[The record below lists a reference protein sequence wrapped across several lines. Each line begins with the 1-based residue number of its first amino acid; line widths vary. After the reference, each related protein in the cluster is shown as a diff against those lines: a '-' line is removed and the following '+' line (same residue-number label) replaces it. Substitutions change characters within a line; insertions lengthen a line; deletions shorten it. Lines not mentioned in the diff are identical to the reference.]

1 MHARAPSPQPSTQQ
15 QQQQQHPKAIVQ
27 AQALPFG
34 TPVKPEQ
41 LYTAAAAGDVPGV
54 RAAVQR
60 SWPSAAVLCE
70 ALAQACRGGHG
81 DAMQVLLLHG
91 APIEPLTAQ
100 PSEAPLYS
108 ACQGGHLAVAKELLR
123 RGASVDGVSAVHGDT
138 ALSCSA
144 ALGDPDLVSLLLA
157 HHASLEATF
166 AQGNF
171 GSITPLARVTQAANT
186 LDARLV
192 PSALVDD
199 GRGGGDETRR
209 DDDTGADQSST
220 RWDACAQLLQDAA
233 RTRGGVSRI
242 QQLWYVLRRAVHA
255 WPYVRHW
262 LVEHRAIIA
271 AKEERRAEQERE
283 TKRQQQQQREL
294 ERQRGGRPDGQ
305 QMGLDEIRN
314 ALRQDRTRIIDAF
327 RTLDKDGDGQVSKRE
342 FRAALPALG
351 FRVSKTTADELFAE
365 LDEDG
370 SGQISYD
377 ELNSQLRA
385 GKDISLQPRLREG
398 ARGDIETEPKNA
410 IPLRAD
416 PHDGPSAR
424 VTAEPESNESS
435 AAPDL
440 QMSLD
445 DMRNAL
451 KRDRVRIIDAFRKL
465 DKDGNRRV
473 SQREFRAALPALGF
487 KLDKQ
492 TAAAL
497 FSELDEDASGE
508 ITYDELNR
516 MLRSGKDVSLKPQMR
531 EGARGSIETK
541 AKNKI
546 ALREEARD
554 APAPKFDAPT
564 ASMPG
569 GMAGGEEE
577 HLEDLADDDA
587 DLVAAMLDVSAS
599 EADESS
605 SGGRG
610 GKKAV
615 SVPML
620 PELPPPVIDED
631 DEPQTRPRET
641 AEEASTLAG
650 LSHITEEGDE
660 KEGYSSS
667 SSSGIE

>member
-1 MHARAPSPQPSTQQ
+1 M
-15 QQQQQHPKAIVQ
+15 Q

-166 AQGNF
+166 AQGSF

-271 AKEERRAEQERE
+271 AKEERRPS
-283 TKRQQQQQREL
+283 KSGRQ
-294 ERQRGGRPDGQ
+294 
-305 QMGLDEIRN
+305 N
-314 ALRQDRTRIIDAF
+314 
-327 RTLDKDGDGQVSKRE
+327 
-342 FRAALPALG
+342 
-351 FRVSKTTADELFAE
+351 
-365 LDEDG
+365 G
-370 SGQISYD
+370 SS
-377 ELNSQLRA
+377 S
-385 GKDISLQPRLREG
+385 
-398 ARGDIETEPKNA
+398 
-410 IPLRAD
+410 
-416 PHDGPSAR
+416 
-424 VTAEPESNESS
+424 SN
-435 AAPDL
+435 
-440 QMSLD
+440 
-445 DMRNAL
+445 
-451 KRDRVRIIDAFRKL
+451 V
-465 DKDGNRRV
+465 
-473 SQREFRAALPALGF
+473 
-487 KLDKQ
+487 
-492 TAAAL
+492 
-497 FSELDEDASGE
+497 
-508 ITYDELNR
+508 
-516 MLRSGKDVSLKPQMR
+516 
-531 EGARGSIETK
+531 
-541 AKNKI
+541 
-546 ALREEARD
+546 
-554 APAPKFDAPT
+554 
-564 ASMPG
+564 
-569 GMAGGEEE
+569 
-577 HLEDLADDDA
+577 
-587 DLVAAMLDVSAS
+587 
-599 EADESS
+599 SS
-605 SGGRG
+605 SGSGV
-610 GKKAV
+610 AV
-615 SVPML
+615 QMGNRWASMRFERPEARPDTHHRRL
-620 PELPPPVIDED
+620 PHPRQGWRRSGEQARISCGPA
-631 DEPQTRPRET
+631 RPRVSREQDDGRR
-641 AEEASTLAG
+641 ALCRA
-650 LSHITEEGDE
+650 
-660 KEGYSSS
+660 
-667 SSSGIE
+667 